1 MKVLPLLSKQLDLCV
16 SRMTT
21 SNGGPVPSRRRKNSV
36 FSYYFS
42 VKYIDTQIKYL
53 FSCLFLFSLVF
64 VFETIVQSFRLRI
77 TWENPPQFPQLYTS
91 TVPGELLYRV
101 LYGEAAVQGPT
112 PYPIASHTIQ
122 KWYPFEI
129 PTNCKSFCQFK

>member
-1 MKVLPLLSKQLDLCV
+1 MLPLLSKQLDLCV

-36 FSYYFS
+36 FIYYFS
-42 VKYIDTQIKYL
+42 VKYIGPQIKCL

-64 VFETIVQSFRLRI
+64 VFETTVQSFRLRI
-77 TWENPPQFPQLYTS
+77 TWENPPQFPQFHC
-91 TVPGELLYRV
+91 PQGV
-101 LYGEAAVQGPT
+101 LYGEAPVQGPT

-122 KWYPFEI
+122 KWCPFEI
-129 PTNCKSFCQFK
+129 PTNCKSFCQYKLRLIKLK